1 MVQKKEEA
9 KHASV
14 VELPLVIV
22 EISQILPVAHYL
34 GTLCLSRP
42 AWCGAL
48 HCVLLEGEEI
58 LNVPEAIRQPP

>member
-22 EISQILPVAHYL
+22 EMSQILPVAHYL

-42 AWCGAL
+42 A
-48 HCVLLEGEEI
+48 
-58 LNVPEAIRQPP
+58 